1 MVLSQFPKPIP
12 VYAVHPVELWA
23 PLALGMMTAW
33 IAQEAGDSYRP
44 IYPYA
49 LSGEQLREQ
58 VQTHGPGVV
67 LFSNYMWT
75 RRANLEISADIKAF
89 APECVIIHGGP
100 DTPAYPH
107 ANSAYLEQYP
117 FVDYC
122 IHGEGEQTLLALLQT
137 LAAGQSPHEVEGL
150 GLRYGGEVI
159 KTPPRARSQDLNHF
173 PSPYLTGVFDTLPWQ
188 HWSAATL
195 ESNRGC
201 PYGCTFCDWGS
212 ATRQKMR
219 LFDLERVE
227 AEIDWIARH
236 QIPKL
241 WIADSNFG
249 IFERDLTIARMVCE
263 AKARYGFPKLL
274 ITNYAKNTK
283 QHLIEIIELLVEH
296 GLVSTGIVSMQTRDA
311 ATLKAV
317 KRSNIK
323 TGEYD
328 RLRQAFEARKLPMS
342 TQLMI
347 GLPGSTL
354 ESFKADLRFFFNQT
368 LDVQIF
374 RTAVLPNSPM
384 AAPEYMAEHQ
394 LEVDENG
401 MLRATA
407 QLSSADLDQIEQLAR
422 LFRCAHT
429 YGMFRYWL
437 CFLNW
442 DYGIDPIDY
451 LDALQQF
458 SQNTS
463 GWLAQLWEQE
473 SPLHD
478 MLTTHPTLRETLRAE
493 SAWRSFYQELKAFT
507 LAHYPQV
514 QDDSALET
522 VLQVQIAVMP
532 HASQHYPLQVH
543 LAHDF
548 VRYYASHQQGG
559 SGQPLLSEDPGKLM
573 VSDPLNVSH
582 ESLFQQLRERTR
594 PIAIWELLSP
604 LSPEGT
610 EATLFIS
617 QSLAERAV

>member
-1 MVLSQFPKPIP
+1 MVLKQTGQAIP
-12 VYAVHPVELWA
+12 VYAVHPVQLWA

-44 IYPYA
+44 VYPYA

-58 VQTHGPGVV
+58 IQAHGPGVV

-75 RRANLEISADIKAF
+75 RTANLEISADIKAF

-107 ANSAYLEQYP
+107 ANSAYLNKYP

-122 IHGEGEQTLLALLQT
+122 IHGEGEQTLLALLQA
-137 LAAGQSPHEVEGL
+137 LAAGISPHELEGL
-150 GLRYGGEVI
+150 GLRHQGQVI
-159 KTPPRARSQDLNHF
+159 KTPPRARSQDLNRL
-173 PSPYLTGVFDTLPWQ
+173 PSPYLTGVFDSLPWQ

-212 ATRQKMR
+212 ATQQKMR
-219 LFDLERVE
+219 LFALERVE

-249 IFERDLTIARMVCE
+249 IFERDLEIARMACE

-283 QHLIEIIELLVEH
+283 QHLIDIIELLVEH

-323 TGEYD
+323 TQEYD
-328 RLRQAFEARKLPMS
+328 RLRQTFEDRKLPMS

-347 GLPGSTL
+347 GLPGSTR

-374 RTAVLPNSPM
+374 RTVVLPNSPM
-384 AAPEYMAEHQ
+384 AAPEYIAEHQ
-394 LEVDENG
+394 LVFDDSG

-407 QLSSADLDQIEQLAR
+407 QLDPKALDDLEQLAR

-437 CFLNW
+437 CFLSW

-451 LDALQQF
+451 LDSLQQH

-463 GWLAQLWEQE
+463 GWLARLWDQE
-473 SPLHD
+473 SPPHD
-478 MLTTHPTLRETLRAE
+478 LLTTHPSLRESLRAE
-493 SAWRSFYQELKAFT
+493 DAWPAFYAELKAFT
-507 LAHYPQV
+507 LQQYPQV
-514 QDDSALET
+514 HDDSALET
-522 VLQVQIAVMP
+522 VQQVQVSVMP
-532 HASQHYPLQVH
+532 SARGHYPLQIR
-543 LAHDF
+543 LSHDF

-559 SGQPLLSEDPGKLM
+559 QGQALKTEGEGQLLVEDPLS
-573 VSDPLNVSH
+573 VSN

-610 EATLFIS
+610 EASLFVS
-617 QSLAERAV
+617 QRLAERAV